1 MILSLI
7 CSFEIMD
14 SSYNYQIQNGV
25 NINSNVDTSFI
36 ISSMRKENHI
46 FCLAACNSDQE
57 CLTSVYKESEDNAN
71 CILYNKYFYST
82 ETTTSS
88 NTKLFIKISK
98 YHNNNK

>member
-1 MILSLI
+1 MILSLM

-25 NINSNVDTSFI
+25 NINSNVVASFI

-46 FCLAACNSDQE
+46 FCLAACNSNQK

-71 CILYNKYFYST
+71 CILYKKHFDSF

-88 NTKLFIKISK
+88 KTKLFKKESKI
-98 YHNNNK
+98 